1 MRCRG
6 DGAARAPE
14 ITKPYFQKHAQPPQ
28 GVLFTAGLLNKYH
41 DRFDAAARSSSRCL
55 LTGALPLLCAG
66 RDTMG
71 APEVR
76 PIKRAQP
83 SAPSRAIACSL
94 CRRARWL
101 SWSRARP
108 RAGCGRF
115 SFAYAYAD
123 YVTLSFV
130 VRCAPCAWRGGARA
144 CTIPHPAPC
153 LCTRADVTRPQV
165 SRRLLR
171 ECAATPAAEMASA
184 SSCPSSTSSAP
195 GARSAARSRARP
207 ASAASPACCLPA
219 GCLAFTCRPCAFKRA
234 G

>member
-1 MRCRG
+1 
-6 DGAARAPE
+6 
-14 ITKPYFQKHAQPPQ
+14 
-28 GVLFTAGLLNKYH
+28 
-41 DRFDAAARSSSRCL
+41 
-55 LTGALPLLCAG
+55 
-66 RDTMG
+66 MG

-83 SAPSRAIACSL
+83 SAPLRAIACSL

-184 SSCPSSTSSAP
+184 SSCPRPPRAHPVRAP
-195 GARSAARSRARP
+195 LRDRARDQRAPPRLP
-207 ASAASPACCLPA
+207 AACLPA
-219 GCLAFTCRPCAFKRA
+219 ASHLPAVRA
-234 G
+234 RSNAPASLWLGYPARSPQPRLG